1 MANELLQ
8 VEPIQTVDEL
18 VEQNRTSLLQTEEVR
33 ELGTIVAEQQIKTDL
48 AGKAQEI
55 RASQI
60 DNAEHEFDNDL
71 RELRLKHAKAE
82 ETRKHNYAMQ
92 QIAVNARHT
101 AMLDKRKK
109 LEEKYGYLYERDE
122 NGNLIDFSYSA
133 TVNVLRTLARN
144 FEKLDKPVRLVLK
157 IVFWCGVCALTIFL
171 LKKFDILAILQNIGA
186 E

>member
-18 VEQNRTSLLQTEEVR
+18 VDQNRATLLQTEDVQ
-33 ELGTIVAEQQIKTDL
+33 ELGKVVATQEIKTGL
-48 AGKAQEI
+48 AGKAQQI
-55 RASQI
+55 RSAQI

-82 ETRKHNYAMQ
+82 EIKKHNYAMQ
-92 QIAVNARHT
+92 QITVNARHQ

-122 NGNLIDFSYSA
+122 NGNLIDFSYS
-133 TVNVLRTLARN
+133 TLVNVLRTFTRN
-144 FEKLDKPVRLVLK
+144 FEKLDKPIKLVLK
-157 IVFWCGVCALTIFL
+157 IVFWVGIGALSIYL
-171 LKKFDILAILQNIGA
+171 LKKFDILGILQNIG